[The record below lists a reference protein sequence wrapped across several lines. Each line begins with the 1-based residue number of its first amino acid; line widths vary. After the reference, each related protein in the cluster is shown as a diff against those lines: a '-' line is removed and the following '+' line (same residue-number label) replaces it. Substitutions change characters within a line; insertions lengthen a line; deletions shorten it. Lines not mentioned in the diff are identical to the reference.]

1 MSFIK
6 LDPNDGLEKRS
17 DSSPLSVTMD
27 IGISELYNGDKST
40 PIGDYWNS
48 QDSFGLDLGSSKSVD
63 KIICYHNLTD
73 KQGWYD
79 DDWATVAVYKSN
91 DNSTWVFV
99 EQFVQPPTNN
109 GEFILTLSST
119 QNARYFKVRDNGGH
133 NLCVSDGSN
142 IYATE
147 IEIFNSISYYF
158 SGYVYEQGSPVSR
171 ELYLHNRSDGS
182 LINSTT
188 SSGNGYYY
196 LETTYSGSHYIV
208 CLDDAEGED
217 YNDMIIGN
225 VYPTTISG

>member
-27 IGISELYNGDKST
+27 TGISALYDGDKST
-40 PIGDYWNS
+40 GIGNYWNS
-48 QDSFGLDLGSSKSVD
+48 QDSFGIDLGLSKNVD
-63 KIICYHNLTD
+63 KIICYHNLTT
-73 KQGWYD
+73 KQGWYN
-79 DDWATVAVYKSN
+79 DDWGIVAVYKSD
-91 DNSTWVFV
+91 DNSSWTFV
-99 EQFVQPPTNN
+99 EEFVQPPTNN

-133 NLCVSDGSN
+133 NLCVSDGDN
-142 IYATE
+142 IYVTE
-147 IEIFNSISYYF
+147 IEMFQQSLYYF
-158 SGYVYEQGSPVSR
+158 SGYVFEQGSPAQR
-171 ELYLHNRSDGS
+171 KLYLHYRDDGS
-182 LINSTT
+182 LVDTTT

-208 CLDDAEGED
+208 CLDDEAGED

-225 VYPTTISG
+225 VFPEEVV